1 MGAGLGRKTYLVSKQ
16 VVLGYL
22 VMWVRFCV
30 VLVSILMLAEVYA
43 APKQQVVLLT
53 YHLKAPYVI
62 DWGEQR
68 GLYFDLALYL
78 NHKTDKYQF
87 TTELIPRKRL
97 DTLLAQPFAD
107 VVLGVQPEWFKPV
120 ADKMLFT
127 SPFLHDKDMFVS
139 DARKP
144 VRDEDLADLKGKTF
158 IGSQGY
164 KYKGIDD
171 AVSAGTL
178 HRVDTL
184 QEDYVLDM
192 LRLERGDF
200 TIISSSTLS
209 YKFSHSDL
217 ARHFYVASTPHD
229 VILRRFMLSKT
240 EPQLY
245 QFLQQV
251 VSQMPQ
257 DQEWQLLLAKYQ
269 IQHAAVKP

>member
-1 MGAGLGRKTYLVSKQ
+1 
-16 VVLGYL
+16 
-22 VMWVRFCV
+22 MWVRFCIL
-30 VLVSILMLAEVYA
+30 LVSLSIFTSSYA
-43 APKQQVVLLT
+43 APKQQVLLLT

-68 GLYFDLALYL
+68 GLYFDLAVYL

-97 DTLLAQPFAD
+97 DILLAEPFAD
-107 VVLGVQPEWFKPV
+107 VVIGVQPAWFAPL

-127 SPFLHDKDMFVS
+127 APFLNDQDMFVS

-144 VRDEDLADLKGKTF
+144 VRDKDLADLTGKTF

-164 KYKGIDD
+164 KYKGIDE
-171 AVSAGTL
+171 AVAAGTL
-178 HRVDTL
+178 ERVDTL

-192 LRLERGDF
+192 LRLGRGDF

-209 YKFSHSDL
+209 YKFSHGEH
-217 ARHFYVASTPHD
+217 ARHFYVATTPHD
-229 VILRRFMLSKT
+229 VIQRRFMLSKT
-240 EPQLY
+240 DPQLY

-251 VSQMPQ
+251 VRQMPA
-257 DQEWQLLLAKYQ
+257 DQEWQFLLAKYQ
-269 IQHAAVKP
+269 IQQAMVKP